1 MTPIF
6 ADTGYY
12 VALLLQA
19 DQRHDRALEITHKLK
34 NPVITTAWILTE
46 VANSLSA
53 ARFRTTVIALLD
65 RLQADDSVRVMPP
78 DNATFAQGVEL
89 YRNRSDKDWSLTDC
103 ISFVVMTREGITEA
117 LTADRD
123 FEQAGFKALL
133 K

>member
-1 MTPIF
+1 
-6 ADTGYY
+6 
-12 VALLLQA
+12 
-19 DQRHDRALEITHKLK
+19 
-34 NPVITTAWILTE
+34 
-46 VANSLSA
+46 
-53 ARFRTTVIALLD
+53 
-65 RLQADDSVRVMPP
+65 MPP
-78 DNATFAQGVEL
+78 DGATFVQGVEL